1 MLQHVIS
8 VSLLSAMAATAPV
21 VSQGISPRASISGVA
36 RDAGPPA
43 TKVLVAT
50 PFPSSPADSTVAVI
64 IGTALRQKLI
74 DKIEG
79 SEWSVITRRDM
90 NTSFQTWGYNPDQL
104 FPPDLARQ
112 VASSMSARMFV
123 MTTLTKTSGLFTASI
138 RVTGIADDAGQVVKV
153 VQLAGQTPQDF
164 GGKIAEQA
172 TIIFKAYPD
181 ARSCVDNVAANK
193 PKAVSAATNAIKVVP
208 NYGLAEYCLGNIEQA
223 KDSIGPETLRHF
235 TNAVIGDPFSLFA
248 LNQIRIIHEK
258 KKDSTAVVAD
268 YQTMIRIAPTNQK
281 LADEAV
287 KKFKQYGRPDAADE
301 VVDQQIKLDPTNA
314 DWQDLKGNSC
324 MVQAATESDPA
335 KAKPKFVCAYNA
347 FVQELTLDPM
357 RADTNFF
364 PKIVFVAGNHA
375 DSMQWAKKWA
385 EKYASIEDP
394 YTLELQLYMDAGET
408 DSALAVVK
416 MLNAINPANPKP
428 ALAVD
433 YALLKAKRYD
443 DVIKLGAYFQKNGD
457 DNSKNTYAGLL
468 VTYADSETRATPRDD
483 SLLVRI
489 GKALVA
495 FNAPNKQ
502 FVEYGYYFNASG
514 LQPGFIALS
523 KAARDDKSC
532 DTVKQYEAL
541 MAIIDPLFTTLNA
554 SSVAGLAAYGKQM
567 SDIATTEK
575 AFFPTLE
582 KAFCKPATKP

>member
-21 VSQGISPRASISGVA
+21 ASQGISPRSSISGVV

-64 IGTALRQKLI
+64 IGTALRDKLTSKL
-74 DKIEG
+74 DQG
-79 SEWSVITRRDM
+79 EWSVISRRDM

-112 VASSMSARMFV
+112 VASSLSARMFV
-123 MTTLTKTSGLFTASI
+123 MTTLTKGPGGLFTASI
-138 RVTGIADDAGQVVKV
+138 RVTGIADDAGQVVKLA
-153 VQLAGQTPQDF
+153 QLQGQTPQDF
-164 GGKIAEQA
+164 GGKIGEQA
-172 TIIFKAYPD
+172 TIIFKAYPE
-181 ARSCVDNVAANK
+181 AKSCSDNVAANK
-193 PKAVSAATNAIKVVP
+193 PKAVISANNAIKVVP
-208 NYGLAEYCLGNIEQA
+208 NYGLAEYCLGLIEQS
-223 KDSIGPETLRHF
+223 KDSVGPETLRYF
-235 TNAVIGDPFSLFA
+235 SNAVIGDPFSLFA

-268 YQTMIRIAPTNQK
+268 YQAMLTIAPTNQK

-287 KKFKQYGRPDAADE
+287 KKFKRYGRPDAADQ
-301 VVDQQIKLDPTNA
+301 VVEQQLKIDPTNP

-324 MVQAATESDPA
+324 AVQASGESDPV
-335 KAKPKFVCAYNA
+335 KAKTKFACAYTA
-347 FVQELTLDPM
+347 FEQELTLDPT

-364 PKIVFVAGNHA
+364 PKIVYVAGNHA
-375 DSMQWAKKWA
+375 DSMTWAKKWA
-385 EKYASIEDP
+385 EKYASTEDP
-394 YTLELQLYMDAGET
+394 YTLELQLYMDVGQT
-408 DSALAVVK
+408 DSALMVVK
-416 MLNAINPANPKP
+416 TLNAINPGNPKP

-433 YALLKAKRYD
+433 MALLKAKRYD
-443 DVIKLGAYFQKNGD
+443 DVIKLGAYFQKSGD

-468 VTYADSETRATPRDD
+468 VTYADSETRNPTRDD
-483 SLLVRI
+483 SLLARI
-489 GKALVA
+489 GHALVA

-523 KAARDDKSC
+523 KPQRAATSR
-532 DTVKQYEAL
+532 
-541 MAIIDPLFTTLNA
+541 
-554 SSVAGLAAYGKQM
+554 
-567 SDIATTEK
+567 ATR
-575 AFFPTLE
+575 
-582 KAFCKPATKP
+582 